1 MTISTL
7 VSPSEGT
14 SYGRLS
20 QWYGVLRPL
29 SVTVTSNNVL
39 YQITAVFTEC
49 FLTVSVVYGTGNHQ
63 GLLTP
68 SDLMRCN
75 LWSWIGQIMAIISLV
90 FGRFAV
96 IAFLFAL
103 QAPIYPR
110 WRLSVFFVGAAQAI
124 INIIEIGLI
133 LHQCTPTRK
142 LWDPSVQGTCYNIEI
157 CSKVG
162 FLQGSIGAF
171 SDAFLAL
178 YPIVFIAPLQQKTH
192 TKVGLCLALGGG
204 LIASGA
210 GIVKT
215 YQISAIT
222 HAQDIT
228 YAILDLLIFVSTE
241 MWLIMIFGSLPTV
254 CGTIVTKGKNMKAR
268 ATGQSHISELSG
280 SGGTSHH
287 ARSES
292 WIVLSSVAKQYGSR
306 VAASAGGPPA
316 LSITESEEQILQPRL
331 ENEGIKIIREITI
344 ESEQEMDRER
354 P

>member
-1 MTISTL
+1 MINA
-7 VSPSEGT
+7 E
-14 SYGRLS
+14 
-20 QWYGVLRPL
+20 VL
-29 SVTVTSNNVL
+29 
-39 YQITAVFTEC
+39 
-49 FLTVSVVYGTGNHQ
+49 G
-63 GLLTP
+63 
-68 SDLMRCN
+68 
-75 LWSWIGQIMAIISLV
+75 
-90 FGRFAV
+90 
-96 IAFLFAL
+96 
-103 QAPIYPR
+103 
-110 WRLSVFFVGAAQAI
+110 
-124 INIIEIGLI
+124 
-133 LHQCTPTRK
+133 
-142 LWDPSVQGTCYNIEI
+142 
-157 CSKVG
+157 
-162 FLQGSIGAF
+162 IGAF

-192 TKVGLCLALGGG
+192 TKVSLCLALGGG
-204 LIASGA
+204 LIAPGA

-241 MWLIMIFGSLPTV
+241 MWLIMIFGSFPTV

-331 ENEGIKIIREITI
+331 ENEGIKIIREITMK
-344 ESEQEMDRER
+344 SEQEMDRER